1 VSRTRMDTVLR
12 IRGLQERIERAA
24 VARDQVLIAERQRYE
39 STTVSAVDD
48 ASNSMPTVA
57 AKFVAHRRMLDGG
70 MRDIAL
76 AAAAVAVA
84 HGALTSS
91 LASWSLAA
99 QRLEGVER
107 LQARTTE
114 LAQAELEHSERA
126 ELDDIVIMRWDRD

>member
-1 VSRTRMDTVLR
+1 MDTVVR
-12 IRGLQERIERAA
+12 IRGLQERIARAD
-24 VARDQVLIAERQRYE
+24 VARDQVLIAERRRYE
-39 STTVSAVDD
+39 LAAVSAVDD

-76 AAAAVAVA
+76 AAGAVAVA
-84 HGALTSS
+84 RRALTSS
-91 LASWSLAA
+91 LASWSIAA

-107 LQARTTE
+107 LQERATDSAE
-114 LAQAELEHSERA
+114 AELEHSERA